1 MTASNP
7 DQTAESPCMA
17 KLYELSGRERVA
29 AIWLREMAAKLT
41 RLADALDAG
50 ASVADYAAAG
60 LLTDESGA

>member
-7 DQTAESPCMA
+7 DHAAESPCVA

-29 AIWLREMAAKLT
+29 AIRLREMAAKLN

-60 LLTDESGA
+60 LLTDEAGA